1 MKKRTKFLKLFWGQG
16 CLSLTPLSYHLV
28 VLLLVTSIDRQLYN
42 SDHNAKSFYQYF
54 SFLINTSQQKY
65 TYSRSAIETLEKS
78 VSGGFIVNFEYPS
91 LNFPVFLLFHTCSVF
106 YPIGAIFDSMFLL
119 CSCHFE

>member
-54 SFLINTSQQKY
+54 SFLINTSQQKF
-65 TYSRSAIETLEKS
+65 TYSRSTIETLEKS
-78 VSGGFIVNFEYPS
+78 NSSGFIVNSEYLF
-91 LNFPVFLLFHTCSVF
+91 LNFPVFLSFDTCSVF
-106 YPIGAIFDSMFLL
+106 YPIRAIFDSLPPPNM
-119 CSCHFE
+119 